1 MTYLKSGLK
10 TILFFTSLTF
20 AAVAADTETSS
31 KSAEWQHK
39 DVSQQDSLQRGKLAS
54 DRIASH
60 KRIKVDPDSVTQE
73 KSAKEAKKKIRP
85 AERKLKSNSH
95 EFSFADA
102 YVDLLYDE
110 DYDGYYSEFRVTFDA
125 DTVFNY
131 ADVYAELYL
140 SLNGGDWELY
150 HVTNIFEIRGF
161 SSYDDYSV
169 TTYLTTGYPP
179 GSYDILIDL
188 IDTYDNSYVAT
199 ISADDLYSLSDQP
212 LEDATYEDS
221 VYYDSD
227 VVIFD
232 AEIQLLDDFDNDGF
246 YRSYSLSFDA
256 DVNLGSTSIYAEI
269 WSRDETGDWYL
280 EATTDNFVINGN
292 STLDTYILETTLQ
305 SGYATGYYDF
315 KVDIFD
321 SASGTFLT
329 SSDAFDSQLSYVP
342 LEDVSADTTPTT
354 TTTVI
359 TSTVSVESGGAGS
372 MFGILGLLGLALLF
386 RRERQA
392 K

>member
-10 TILFFTSLTF
+10 TILFSTSLSF
-20 AAVAADTETSS
+20 AAVAADTGSS
-31 KSAEWQHK
+31 TKSAEWQHK
-39 DVSQQDSLQRGKLAS
+39 DVSKQETLKRGAFAS
-54 DRIASH
+54 DRSADR
-60 KRIKVDPDSVTQE
+60 KRIQIDPEIETLE
-73 KSAKEAKKKIRP
+73 KSSQQESKKIRP
-85 AERKLKSNSH
+85 AERKQKSASH
-95 EFSFADA
+95 DFSFADA

-125 DTVFNY
+125 DTIFDY

-150 HVTNIFEIRGF
+150 HVTEVFEIRGF

-169 TTYLTTGYPP
+169 ATYLTGGYPP
-179 GSYDILIDL
+179 GNYDILIDL

-221 VYYDSD
+221 VVYDSD

-232 AEIQLLDDFDNDGF
+232 AEIQLLDDFDNDGY

-256 DVNLGSTSIYAEI
+256 DVNLGSTAIYAEI
-269 WSRDETGDWYL
+269 WSRDGTGEWYL
-280 EATTDNFVINGN
+280 ETTTDDFIINGS

-315 KVDIFD
+315 KIDIFD
-321 SASGTFLT
+321 SSTATFLT
-329 SSDAFDSQLSYVP
+329 SSDAFDSQLSFVP
-342 LEDVSADTTPTT
+342 LEDVSADTVPTT
-354 TTTVI
+354 TTNVI

-372 MFGILGLLGLALLF
+372 MFGILGLLGLALFL
-386 RRERQA
+386 RRER
-392 K
+392 KN